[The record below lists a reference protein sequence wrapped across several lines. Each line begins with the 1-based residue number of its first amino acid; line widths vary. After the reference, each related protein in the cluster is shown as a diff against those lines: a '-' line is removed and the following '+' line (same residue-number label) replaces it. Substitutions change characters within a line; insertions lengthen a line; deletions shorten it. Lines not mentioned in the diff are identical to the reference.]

1 MLCWTLRDPV
11 LKELTVLVEEPK
23 EEIHDYALAASGPSG
38 PAWGSKCGQ
47 GSPQVEGS
55 AVARQGSKD
64 LGSGAS

>member
-1 MLCWTLRDPV
+1 MLCWTLGDPV

-23 EEIHDYALAASGPSG
+23 EEICDCALAASGPSG

-47 GSPQVEGS
+47 ESPQVEGS

-64 LGSGAS
+64 LGLGAS